1 MPATG
6 SIWLAPTD
14 INTFRTLCRFPT
26 VSAWFSLGLRSVR
39 CVKQVLNV
47 IAVVNCHVSQTIRPK
62 GATSARQ
69 LLEHARNPA
78 TPEPTAARHTATYTA
93 RQQQCTAVHA
103 ADVMN
108 CQGLSTPAGSPL
120 VLYAGIGWLYCFST
134 GGSAPDSSVRW
145 SPAKAKPAGKRPD
158 VHIRY
163 IHVQFCSSALLWV
176 AVAKPRIPVKL
187 YKRYICVSDISA

>member
-1 MPATG
+1 MQFSG
-6 SIWLAPTD
+6 
-14 INTFRTLCRFPT
+14 T
-26 VSAWFSLGLRSVR
+26 VSAWFSLRLRSVR

-47 IAVVNCHVSQTIRPK
+47 SAVVKCHVSQTVRPK

-108 CQGLSTPAGSPL
+108 CQGLIEHSCWEPL
-120 VLYAGIGWLYCFST
+120 GA
-134 GGSAPDSSVRW
+134 VRW
-145 SPAKAKPAGKRPD
+145 DRLVVLFLNGRFGSRLKRAVVVRQSQARGKKTR
-158 VHIRY
+158 RTY
-163 IHVQFCSSALLWV
+163 
-176 AVAKPRIPVKL
+176 
-187 YKRYICVSDISA
+187 

>member
-1 MPATG
+1 MQFSG
-6 SIWLAPTD
+6 
-14 INTFRTLCRFPT
+14 T
-26 VSAWFSLGLRSVR
+26 VSAWFSLRLRSVR

-47 IAVVNCHVSQTIRPK
+47 SAVVDCHVSQTVRPK

-78 TPEPTAARHTATYTA
+78 TPEPTAVRHTATYTA

-163 IHVQFCSSALLWV
+163 IHVQFCSSAL
-176 AVAKPRIPVKL
+176 
-187 YKRYICVSDISA
+187 